1 MRVEILFIP
10 DCSNSAEAAEVPC
23 AVSPTI
29 LLDRIDAFPGDG
41 RTSELACRICRTGT
55 GFAGVPPV
63 EDLIAAIRQRSES
76 GT

>member
-10 DCSNSAEAAEVPC
+10 DCSNSAEAAEVPF

-29 LLDRIDAFPGDG
+29 LVDRIDAFLGDG
-41 RTSELACRICRTGT
+41 RTSELACRIYRTGT
-55 GFAGVPPV
+55 RFAGVPTV